1 MAVRRELRPPPPERA
16 QRGCHGPASRPAGD
30 RDPLLLLPPLLSG
43 PSQTA
48 VPQLCPPSMIP
59 TGISSLGSP
68 GEEESPLVPESPW
81 KLRVELHPPNPS
93 AALDCCGVL
102 AVPGLLGD
110 RLGTPLRVLM
120 DTCLFFWEEKPSPCG
135 KLPEQSLSALVRY
148 LWAPA
153 LPAQTP
159 RGDKEPLTKRGLC
172 LSQLSAL
179 KAARALLE
187 GWR

>member
-1 MAVRRELRPPPPERA
+1 M
-16 QRGCHGPASRPAGD
+16 
-30 RDPLLLLPPLLSG
+30 
-43 PSQTA
+43 
-48 VPQLCPPSMIP
+48 
-59 TGISSLGSP
+59 
-68 GEEESPLVPESPW
+68 PESPW
-81 KLRVELHPPNPS
+81 KLRMELRPPNPS